1 MSESDMHAF
10 DALFMPRTVAVVGAS
25 SSKQTLGNT
34 FLRRIREMGFAGEI
48 YPIHPEADA
57 IDGLEAWP
65 SLALTPRPVD
75 YAFVCVAASQVPQVI
90 RGGAGRLRIAQVISS
105 GFGEVSEGVAL
116 QADLLA
122 AARES
127 GCRIVGPNCL
137 GLYSPRSGITFVEGA
152 SGKPGA
158 VGVVSQSG
166 GLGTDIV
173 TRGERRGIAFSGVVT
188 AGNCADVTPTELIEY
203 YLADPNTQVVGAY
216 LEQVRDG
223 RRLFE
228 ALRAANAAKPLVI
241 LKGGRTEQGARAATS
256 HTGALS
262 GDARAWPALA
272 RQTGCVLVD
281 TLDEFLDALL
291 AFQLLGPRADRPTD
305 RIVLFGNGGGTGVLA
320 CDDYARRGLAL
331 RPFEQATIDA
341 LRALRLPPGTS
352 IDNPVDAPVATLR
365 LHDGA
370 IAGSILDAIYAHSA
384 PDALVMHLNMASFR
398 GRVPPGVMETLLAEA
413 LRVQQH
419 YPGQAHLLLV
429 LCSEG
434 DPETEALKRGFRER
448 ALAAGV
454 PVFDELAGAA
464 AALAAL
470 RTVERFRQSRWLC

>member
-1 MSESDMHAF
+1 MSTADEDGLG
-10 DALFMPRTVAVVGAS
+10 ALFMPRTVAVVGAS
-25 SSKQTLGNT
+25 SSRQTLGNT
-34 FLRRIREMGFAGEI
+34 FLRRIREAGFAGEI
-48 YPIHPEADA
+48 YPIHPDADA
-57 IDGLEAWP
+57 IDGIKAWA
-65 SLALTPRPVD
+65 SLAHTPHPVD
-75 YAFVCVAASQVPQVI
+75 YCFICVAAAQVPPVI
-90 RGGAGRLRIAQVISS
+90 RAGRGRLRFAQVISS
-105 GFGEVSEGVAL
+105 GFGEVAEGVSL
-116 QADLLA
+116 QDELLA

-152 SGKPGA
+152 SGTPGQ

-188 AGNCADVTPTELIEY
+188 AGNCADVTPTELIEH
-203 YLADPNTQVVGAY
+203 YLADPDTRVVGAY

-228 ALRAANAAKPLVI
+228 VLRAAKAAKPVVI
-241 LKGGRTEQGARAATS
+241 LKGGRTAQGARAAAS
-256 HTGALS
+256 HTGALA
-262 GDARAWPALA
+262 GNDRVWPALA

-281 TLDEFLDALL
+281 TLEQFLDALL
-291 AFQLLGPRADRPTD
+291 VFQCLHPRADRVTD

-331 RPFEQATIDA
+331 RPFESATVQA
-341 LRALRLPPGTS
+341 LRALALPPGTS

-365 LHDGA
+365 QRDGA

-398 GRVPPGVMETLLAEA
+398 GRVPARVMHNLLAEA
-413 LRVQQH
+413 LQVQQR
-419 YPGQAHLLLV
+419 YPGQAHFLLV

-434 DPETEALKRGFRER
+434 DPETEALKRDFRQS

-454 PVFDELAGAA
+454 PVFDDLINAA

-470 RTVERFRQSRWLC
+470 RAVETFQHTRNLR